1 MKSLRKNKD
10 YSKFLND
17 IKSEIESR
25 YTKVV
30 YEVNRELIA
39 LYQSIGKMI
48 VQR

>member
-17 IKSEIESR
+17 IRSEIESR
-25 YTKVV
+25 YTKAV

-48 VQR
+48 V